1 MVKYVNFVI
10 NLFGLR
16 YKREIGIGLVFIVAL
31 ALFIWGFSFLKGFNL
46 FKEQRVLY
54 AVYERVS
61 GLSKANPVSINGLKV
76 GQVTD
81 IYFDPE
87 FSGNIIVEIT
97 IETALPI
104 PKNSVALIYSS
115 DLMGSKAIDLKLGTD
130 SILTVNNDTLLT
142 RVEASLKEAVN
153 QQIQPLKAKAE
164 ELIVSIDSVV
174 TVIKQIFNEQAREN
188 LTSSLASVQATFEN
202 LENASY
208 NLDQM
213 IAAEKIRFGEIMANL
228 ESITTTI
235 SENEE
240 NIDNILAN
248 FSVLSDSLAKA
259 EIPQTFAN
267 INRVV
272 GDVADIV
279 EKIDNGEG
287 SIGMLVNDDDLYN
300 DLQTSAEQL
309 HLLLEDLRVNPK
321 RYVRFSLF

>member
-1 MVKYVNFVI
+1 M
-10 NLFGLR
+10 
-16 YKREIGIGLVFIVAL
+16 
-31 ALFIWGFSFLKGFNL
+31 
-46 FKEQRVLY
+46 Y
-54 AVYERVS
+54 AVYEQVS

-130 SILTVNNDTLLT
+130 SILTVNNDTLFT

-272 GDVADIV
+272 GEVADIV

-287 SIGMLVNDDDLYN
+287 SIGMLVNDDVLYK
-300 DLQTSAEQL
+300 DLQKSAEQL

>member
-1 MVKYVNFVI
+1 MKY
-10 NLFGLR
+10 R
-16 YKREIGIGLVFIVAL
+16 KEIIIGLVFIAAL

-54 AVYERVS
+54 AVYDQVS

-76 GQVTD
+76 GQVSD
-81 IYFDPE
+81 IYFDPSY
-87 FSGNIIVEIT
+87 SGNIIVEIT
-97 IETALPI
+97 IETKLPI
-104 PKNSVALIYSS
+104 PRNSVALIYSS
-115 DLMGSKAIDLKLGTD
+115 DLMGSKAIDLKIGTD
-130 SILTVNNDTLLT
+130 SILAANGDTLLT

-164 ELIVSIDSVV
+164 ELILSIDSVV
-174 TVIKQIFNEQAREN
+174 TVIKEIFNEQARKN

-202 LENASY
+202 LESASY

-213 IAAEKIRFGEIMANL
+213 IAAEKVRFGEIMYNL

-235 SENEE
+235 RENEE
-240 NIDNILAN
+240 DIDNIISN
-248 FSVLSDSLAKA
+248 FSVISDSLVQAD
-259 EIPQTFAN
+259 IPRTFAN

-279 EKIDNGEG
+279 EKIDKGEG
-287 SIGMLVNDDDLYN
+287 TLGMLVNNESLYR
-300 DLQTSAEQL
+300 DLQKSAEQL
-309 HLLLEDLRVNPK
+309 SLLLEDLRVNPK

>member
-1 MVKYVNFVI
+1 MKY
-10 NLFGLR
+10 R
-16 YKREIGIGLVFIVAL
+16 KEIIIGLVFIAAL

-54 AVYERVS
+54 AVYDQVS

-76 GQVTD
+76 GQVSD
-81 IYFDPE
+81 IYFDPSY
-87 FSGNIIVEIT
+87 SGKIIVEIT
-97 IETALPI
+97 IETQLPI
-104 PKNSVALIYSS
+104 PRNSVALIYSS
-115 DLMGSKAIDLKLGTD
+115 DLMGSKAIDLKLGSD
-130 SILTVNNDTLLT
+130 SLLVANGDTLGT

-164 ELIVSIDSVV
+164 ELILSIDSVV
-174 TVIKQIFNEQAREN
+174 TVIKEIFNEQARDN

-202 LENASY
+202 LESASY

-213 IAAEKIRFGEIMANL
+213 IAAEKVRFGEIMFNL

-235 SENEE
+235 RENEDD
-240 NIDNILAN
+240 IDNIISN
-248 FSVLSDSLAKA
+248 FSVISDSLAQA
-259 EIPQTFAN
+259 DIPRTFAN

-279 EKIDNGEG
+279 DKINSGEG
-287 SIGMLVNDDDLYN
+287 TLGMLVNNESLYR
-300 DLQTSAEQL
+300 DLQKSAEQL
-309 HLLLEDLRVNPK
+309 SLLLEDLRVNPK